1 MAYRLSILRH
11 LCPTMEVTAITSSPP
26 NSTNSIN
33 DIVEENRGTLIGCWM
48 AFGSYDLVVIA
59 EIQSDQ
65 AMASVVLGVNAVG
78 TTAGGKTTKLLTME
92 KAVKAMTG
100 VQSEVNNY
108 NPPSNWSP
116 CIKIKYREDY
126 IVA

>member
-1 MAYRLSILRH
+1 
-11 LCPTMEVTAITSSPP
+11 
-26 NSTNSIN
+26 
-33 DIVEENRGTLIGCWM
+33 M

-108 NPPSNWSP
+108 NLPSNWSP
-116 CIKIKYREDY
+116 CIKIKYREDH
-126 IVA
+126 IIA